1 MESGDLR
8 VFQMVAREGTITKAA
23 LQLGYVQ
30 SNVTARIQQLEAEL
44 GTTLFLRHNRGMTL
58 SASGKLLL
66 DYANKIIGL
75 LDEAS
80 KALSSSAE
88 PSGPLMIGCTQTT
101 AAVRLPKL
109 ASGILL

>member
-88 PSGPLMIGCTQTT
+88 PS
-101 AAVRLPKL
+101 AAYDRLHSDNRRGK
-109 ASGILL
+109 ASKAPGILL

>member
-75 LDEAS
+75 LM
-80 KALSSSAE
+80 K
-88 PSGPLMIGCTQTT
+88 
-101 AAVRLPKL
+101 RLKRSHPPQNQAGRL
-109 ASGILL
+109 

>member
-109 ASGILL
+109 AW